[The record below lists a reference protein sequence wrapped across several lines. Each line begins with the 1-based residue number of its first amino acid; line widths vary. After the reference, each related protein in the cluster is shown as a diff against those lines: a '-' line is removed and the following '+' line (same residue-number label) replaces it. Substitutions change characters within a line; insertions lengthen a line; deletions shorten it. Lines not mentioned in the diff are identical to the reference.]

1 MYRINRA
8 RHGWQANQLAHPTTA
23 RPSGCWDV
31 GSANAKESTE
41 RECVG
46 SMTQGRYI
54 NGSPDNHSFRRNGH
68 PRTGYGLRDT
78 LYWEIDPA
86 RLESGIASQQAA
98 SSSPSLL
105 SHSTF
110 TYHSSENRKKP
121 SLPFPQNHTFLL
133 SRLCVDQKGNPRFRC
148 QPTPFFRA
156 YLRNRSLI
164 GVLRLGPSLFS
175 HQQSSSGRSLVA
187 ESHLMHCKERYQSRS
202 GEFAQP
208 SNPGWIQN
216 PDKEDE

>member
-41 RECVG
+41 RE
-46 SMTQGRYI
+46 
-54 NGSPDNHSFRRNGH
+54 
-68 PRTGYGLRDT
+68 LRDT
-78 LYWEIDPA
+78 DYGTLVTCGRPLNPPQCHREEITA
-86 RLESGIASQQAA
+86 EAI
-98 SSSPSLL
+98 
-105 SHSTF
+105 
-110 TYHSSENRKKP
+110 
-121 SLPFPQNHTFLL
+121 LPH
-133 SRLCVDQKGNPRFRC
+133 
-148 QPTPFFRA
+148 
-156 YLRNRSLI
+156 
-164 GVLRLGPSLFS
+164 RLG
-175 HQQSSSGRSLVA
+175 LVA

>member
-41 RECVG
+41 RE
-46 SMTQGRYI
+46 
-54 NGSPDNHSFRRNGH
+54 
-68 PRTGYGLRDT
+68 LRDT
-78 LYWEIDPA
+78 DYGTLVTCGRPLNPPQCHREEITAAEAILPH
-86 RLESGIASQQAA
+86 RLAW
-98 SSSPSLL
+98 PSLIIGL
-105 SHSTF
+105 RIERNPAFPSPESHF
-110 TYHSSENRKKP
+110 P
-121 SLPFPQNHTFLL
+121 PFPALCGPERKPTIPLPTNPFLPCIL
-133 SRLCVDQKGNPRFRC
+133 A
-148 QPTPFFRA
+148 QPKFDR
-156 YLRNRSLI
+156 
-164 GVLRLGPSLFS
+164 GVAPG
-175 HQQSSSGRSLVA
+175 LVA

-202 GEFAQP
+202 REFAQP